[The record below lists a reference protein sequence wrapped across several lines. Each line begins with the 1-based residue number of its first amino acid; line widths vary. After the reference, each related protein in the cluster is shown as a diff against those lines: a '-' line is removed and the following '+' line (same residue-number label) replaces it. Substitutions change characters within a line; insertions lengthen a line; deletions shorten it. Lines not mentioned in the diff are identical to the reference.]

1 MKRLVNGY
9 KAFREQRWPKERA
22 LYAALAEQ
30 GQSPRMLVIACSD
43 SRVDPATIFDAG
55 PGELFIVRNVA
66 NLVPPYEQGEGLH
79 GTSAA
84 IEFAVRKLGVRTI
97 LILGHAQCGGVAA
110 ALTDQADDDDQF
122 IRPWIALME
131 PARARC
137 ACHPPRADARDPQ
150 IALEHESIKL
160 SIERLLTF
168 PFVAQ
173 AVADGVLALEGAH
186 FGIADGHLELLD
198 RESGEFRAL
207 A

>member
-1 MKRLVNGY
+1 MQRLLTGY
-9 KAFREQRWPKERA
+9 RAFRDQRWPKERA
-22 LYAALAEQ
+22 LYAALAQQ

-110 ALTDQADDDDQF
+110 ALTPEAEPDDQF
-122 IRPWIALME
+122 ISPWIALME

-137 ACHPPRADARDPQ
+137 ACHPPDAARDPQ
-150 IALEHESIKL
+150 TALEHESIKL

-168 PFVAQ
+168 PFVAE
-173 AVADGVLALEGAH
+173 AVARGDLALEGAH
-186 FGIADGHLELLD
+186 FGIADGHLEVLD
-198 RESGEFRAL
+198 RENGVFRAL
-207 A
+207 G

>member
-1 MKRLVNGY
+1 MQRLLNGY

-22 LYAALAEQ
+22 LYAALAQQ

-84 IEFAVRKLGVRTI
+84 IEFAVRRLSVRTI

-110 ALTDQADDDDQF
+110 ALTPQQDEDDQF
-122 IRPWIALME
+122 IRPWIALIE

-137 ACHPPRADARDPQ
+137 ACHAPASGRDPQ
-150 IALEHESIKL
+150 TALEHESIKL

-173 AVADGVLALEGAH
+173 AVAGGGLALEGAH
-186 FGIADGHLELLD
+186 FGIADEQLELLD
-198 RESGEFRAL
+198 RETGEFRAL
-207 A
+207 G